1 MKISQKLKESRLA
14 DNNSRSLARGLTKS
28 FKQLSKK
35 DVGIAGGKGA
45 SLGEMTG
52 AGIPVPPGFVVLA
65 SAFDRFLEETD
76 IDVEIQAILH
86 KVQHGDMNS
95 FQLASEKI
103 RALIL
108 SAKMPPDLQKEITY
122 EFGKLKCPLV
132 AVRSSATAEDSSTTP
147 WPGEL
152 ETHLNTK

>member
-45 SLGEMTG
+45 SLGEITQ
-52 AGIPVPPGFVVLA
+52 AGIPVPPGFVVLT

-76 IDVEIQAILH
+76 LNVEIDSILDQVNH
-86 KVQHGDMNS
+86 KEIHTVEH
-95 FQLASEKI
+95 ASQKI
-103 RALIL
+103 QALIIGAAMPKDIKTIIL
-108 SAKMPPDLQKEITY
+108 SSFKNLGAEY
-122 EFGKLKCPLV
+122 V
-132 AVRSSATAEDSSTTP
+132 AVRS
-147 WPGEL
+147 
-152 ETHLNTK
+152 